1 MGTKSFRITVVLF
14 AAIFLTFLGMRIS
27 LLEKTSRPKARP
39 RAVLTLTAKML
50 SEAAADCSGGILS
63 FDMDSL
69 EQPKQTLPAEHKT
82 IHLKSL
88 KHPLIFTV
96 LQAPQDRSPPHC

>member
-1 MGTKSFRITVVLF
+1 MRTKSFRITVVLF

-50 SEAAADCSGGILS
+50 SDAAADSSGGILS

-69 EQPKQTLPAEHKT
+69 EQPKQTQPAEHKT
-82 IHLKSL
+82 IHIKTL
-88 KHPLIFTV
+88 KHPLVSSVSQT
-96 LQAPQDRSPPHC
+96 PQGRSPPHC